1 MDRKIVENLKARDVS
16 AGGLS
21 IGLQKAVGYGIWL
34 VILLLSLSVARNL
47 AKVVSVRQE
56 VASEKEKVA
65 KMEKINKDL
74 EKQIAGTQGVDFVE
88 KQIRNKLGLVKSGE
102 ALVILPDEDIV
113 KRLAPVVDDQNDVLP
128 DPNWKKWE
136 KLFF

>member
-1 MDRKIVENLKARDVS
+1 MDRKIVENLKV
-16 AGGLS
+16 GGVKASNLNTS
-21 IGLQKAVGYGIWL
+21 FQKAVGYGIWL
-34 VILLLSLSVARNL
+34 MILLLSLSVARNL
-47 AKVVSVRQE
+47 AKVVNIRGE
-56 VASEKEKVA
+56 VAKEREKVS

-74 EKQIAGTQGVDFVE
+74 ENQIANTQGVDFVE

-102 ALVILPDEDIV
+102 ALVILPDAEIV
-113 KRLAPVVDDQNDVLP
+113 KKLAPVVDGQDDALP

>member
-1 MDRKIVENLKARDVS
+1 MDRKIVENLKI
-16 AGGLS
+16 GGT
-21 IGLQKAVGYGIWL
+21 KAVGYGIWL

-47 AKVVSVRQE
+47 AKVINIRGE
-56 VASEKEKVA
+56 VTKEKEKVA
-65 KMEKINKDL
+65 KMEKINNDL
-74 EKQIAGTQGVDFVE
+74 ENQIANTQGVDFVE

-113 KRLAPVVDDQNDVLP
+113 KRLAPIIDDQDDTLP

>member
-1 MDRKIVENLKARDVS
+1 MNRKIVENLK
-16 AGGLS
+16 
-21 IGLQKAVGYGIWL
+21 IGNIKSVGFNVGFQKVVGYGIWL

-47 AKVVSVRQE
+47 IKMADIRREIVK
-56 VASEKEKVA
+56 EKEKVT

-74 EKQIAGTQGVDFVE
+74 EKQIAGTQGVDFIE
-88 KQIRNKLGLVKSGE
+88 KQVRNKLGLVKSGE
-102 ALVILPDEDIV
+102 AMVILPDPEIV
-113 KRLAPVVDDQNDVLP
+113 KRLAPVTDDLNESLP